1 MTRAKIEL
9 RPATPADLDAIDVIE
24 QHSFARPWPRS
35 TFEAELTREWAHVDV
50 LLLDGKVVAFCDYWV
65 VPPPR
70 AQRGEETDK
79 LAGGEMQILA
89 IATSPDHRNQ
99 GLGGEMLAHVLARS
113 AEAGCQI
120 ASLEVRAGNA
130 PAIALYERHG
140 FRTVHVRARYY
151 QDDNE
156 DALVM
161 TRGLAPTG

>member
-1 MTRAKIEL
+1 MSLEL
-9 RPATPADLDAIDVIE
+9 RAATAADLDAIDEIE

-50 LLLDGKVVAFCDYWV
+50 LVLDGRVVAFCDYWV
-65 VPPPR
+65 VAP
-70 AQRGEETDK
+70 
-79 LAGGEMQILA
+79 EMQILA
-89 IATSPDHRNQ
+89 IATSPDLRGR
-99 GLGGEMLAHVLARS
+99 GLGAQMLAHVLARS
-113 AEAGCQI
+113 AALGCEI

-151 QDDNE
+151 QDDGE

-161 TRGLAPTG
+161 TRGLSESTSRG

>member
-1 MTRAKIEL
+1 VTIEL
-9 RPATPADLDAIDVIE
+9 RAATTADLDAIDTIE
-24 QHSFARPWPRS
+24 QHSFSRPWPRA

-50 LLLDGKVVAFCDYWV
+50 LVLDGKIVAFCDYWV

-70 AQRGEETDK
+70 AQRGEENDNF
-79 LAGGEMQILA
+79 AGGEMQILV
-89 IATSPDHRNQ
+89 IATSPDHRGR
-99 GLGGEMLAHVLARS
+99 GLGGQMLAHVLARS
-113 AEAGCQI
+113 AEAGCQV

-151 QDDNE
+151 QDDDE

-161 TRGLAPTG
+161 TRGLSTG